1 MRQYPRK
8 SSSVAR
14 QNQGV
19 KQLRKRRTVLE
30 SLMDGRIVLFPFIL
44 NNYFAKPTHQSH
56 LTRQCHCVTV
66 PYSYSGNSRVRRCIR
81 YYLVLKYWPAIFETM
96 TSTIVL

>member
-19 KQLRKRRTVLE
+19 KQLRKRRTVRE
-30 SLMDGRIVLFPFIL
+30 SLMDGRRF
-44 NNYFAKPTHQSH
+44 
-56 LTRQCHCVTV
+56 
-66 PYSYSGNSRVRRCIR
+66 
-81 YYLVLKYWPAIFETM
+81 
-96 TSTIVL
+96 